1 MSRRSRNHIS
11 QSRKRNL
18 QNYICAMIL
27 LGLCILA
34 GAGLIWRAANTE
46 TIGREEAIPVKATFQ
61 QATEEWK
68 RYRRHRRYQRTGLY
82 LTFSDHDEMEIAN
95 NLDAVA
101 VAEELPYTDK
111 RRRPVLLAEL
121 SSGMVCDILAD
132 PQEPDK
138 ILHLET
144 EDGTV
149 IVSFEASMATRER
162 VRENGYIFGGVFAG
176 AGLLGGLWALF
187 MYPTL
192 MRKPYGKG

>member
-1 MSRRSRNHIS
+1 MSRKSRKHVCE
-11 QSRKRNL
+11 SRKRNL
-18 QNYICAMIL
+18 QNCICAMIL

-46 TIGREEAIPVKATFQ
+46 TISREEAIPVKATFQ

-68 RYRRHRRYQRTGLY
+68 LRSKWRRYRRTGMY
-82 LTFSDHDEMEIAN
+82 LTFSDHDEMEIDN

-121 SSGMVCDILAD
+121 SSGMVCVILAD

-149 IVSFEASMATRER
+149 IVSFEASMETRER
-162 VRENGYIFGGVFAG
+162 ARKNGYIFGGVFVG

-187 MYPTL
+187 MYATL
-192 MRKPYGKG
+192 MRKHSGKG